1 MSNDHLIGR
10 LCTKLAGRESS
21 RQAIIV
27 DMLEGNF
34 VLIDGQ
40 VKRRRCNLTHLELSP
55 KQLPL
60 QPAASS
66 AEIAALFEQEGIAI
80 KQQKSRNPGEKPIR
94 KRAVQKV
101 QSPTEKATADQPTTH
116 PEKSPEK
123 SKKQAPRKKKKT

>member
-1 MSNDHLIGR
+1 MSEHLIGR

-27 DMLEGNF
+27 DVLEGNF

-40 VKRRRCNLTHLELSP
+40 VKRRRCNLAHLELSP
-55 KQLPL
+55 KQLPI
-60 QPAASS
+60 QPASSS
-66 AEIAALFEQEGIAI
+66 AEIAALFEQEGIVI
-80 KQQKSRNPGEKPIR
+80 KQQKSRTPREKPMR

-101 QSPTEKATADQPTTH
+101 QPSTEKATAAHHAPH

-123 SKKQAPRKKKKT
+123 SKKHAPHKKKET